1 MIHDTMHRFAMGER
15 PIHREE
21 PEPAGVAAEPIPC
34 DDCPHASQCRARQLA
49 CQAFAEYVRT
59 GRWQLMSGARLPR
72 RQPYQRLFRD

>member
-1 MIHDTMHRFAMGER
+1 MIRDAMPRFDTGQRPMHRK
-15 PIHREE
+15 EE
-21 PEPAGVAAEPIPC
+21 AVEVAAEPIPC
-34 DDCPHASQCRARQLA
+34 DDCPHANLCRIRQLA